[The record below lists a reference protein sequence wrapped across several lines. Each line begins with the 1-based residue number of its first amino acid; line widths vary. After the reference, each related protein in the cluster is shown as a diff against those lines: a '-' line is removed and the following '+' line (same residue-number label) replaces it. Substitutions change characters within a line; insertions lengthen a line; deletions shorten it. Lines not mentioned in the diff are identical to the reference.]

1 MSERI
6 TWIPVLALILVLAAG
21 SVQADHEWDHRYTI
35 EGKILSPDGNA
46 VRWMNVGIDCS
57 DGATEQSLCGH
68 NANRSDSTGF
78 FGSYELVLHVHS
90 TDDGKLLVLNVDG
103 QRSEHTMDLIG
114 PDGEPL
120 EEDRFVN
127 HDLRLDVDPGFWHS
141 LAASLLLASVLLGGL
156 LGLIIKIRKPKQ
168 KASKIVTSYSSSG
181 GFVDCPEC
189 SARLRPRN
197 VEAHLLKAHGI
208 EASSTGETES

>member
-1 MSERI
+1 MTTPWCRDHLL
-6 TWIPVLALILVLAAG
+6 TPDTGPVVCLNQILK
-21 SVQADHEWDHRYTI
+21 SCREI
-35 EGKILSPDGNA
+35 
-46 VRWMNVGIDCS
+46 
-57 DGATEQSLCGH
+57 
-68 NANRSDSTGF
+68 
-78 FGSYELVLHVHS
+78 
-90 TDDGKLLVLNVDG
+90 
-103 QRSEHTMDLIG
+103 
-114 PDGEPL
+114 
-120 EEDRFVN
+120 
-127 HDLRLDVDPGFWHS
+127 
-141 LAASLLLASVLLGGL
+141 LLLASVLLGGL